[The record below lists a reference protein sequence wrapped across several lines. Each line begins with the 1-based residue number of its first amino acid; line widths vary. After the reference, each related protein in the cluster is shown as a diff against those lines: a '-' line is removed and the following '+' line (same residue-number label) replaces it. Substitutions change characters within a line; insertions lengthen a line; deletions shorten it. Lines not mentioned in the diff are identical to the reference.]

1 MNANIR
7 DVAKQAGVSVGT
19 VSNVLNRPNQ
29 VSVETRL
36 KVKDAIDLLGFMP
49 NAAINSK
56 GTDSNVIGV
65 ILPLSNNPFYEELT
79 QGIEDAI
86 ADAGLTVLI
95 GYSREDAAI
104 ELKVLTS
111 MIDAGFRGVIVT
123 PVGSRNQ
130 VFEKFID
137 SNVRVGYISQTDE
150 YPQQCSV
157 LIDQLLGGFIG
168 IEYLHGLGHRK
179 ILWISGPK
187 HHHQSNQRLVGITQ
201 AASQLGIELTTM
213 SSPSLDFLA
222 GEQIAPQIIAA
233 GPLPDAIFAANDS
246 LAMGIINYFN
256 LKGIDVPGTVSILGF
271 DNTSYAES
279 GLIPLTSVSQ
289 TPYILGQTLGKQMV
303 TDLSAED
310 GHAHQ
315 HVVFQPQIVE
325 RSSTQR
331 RR

>member
-1 MNANIR
+1 
-7 DVAKQAGVSVGT
+7 
-19 VSNVLNRPNQ
+19 
-29 VSVETRL
+29 VETRL

-56 GTDSNVIGV
+56 GTDSNAIGV

-111 MIDAGFRGVIVT
+111 MIDAGFRGVIVI

-201 AASQLGIELTTM
+201 AASELGIELTTM

-331 RR
+331 HR